1 MYLSLFF
8 VRSPNFYLNIEEI
21 AGIRDFPS
29 RFRYILEGTLNS
41 CRKPEK
47 PIIDPFDKEDTG
59 RTERFMAAFKM
70 VCKDGVYAR
79 NSHDHFLPHSRDA
92 YLTGHQLA
100 LEKAREASR
109 ANTADGKSN
118 LLLDAYYIEAFA
130 CHFLIDCFCNGH
142 IRYAKKSL
150 NNS

>member
-1 MYLSLFF
+1 M
-8 VRSPNFYLNIEEI
+8 NFDIEEI
-21 AGIRDFPS
+21 AGISDFPS
-29 RFRYILEGTLNS
+29 RFLHILHGASNS

-47 PIIDPFDKEDTG
+47 PIIDPFVKEDTG
-59 RTERFMAAFKM
+59 RPERFMAAFKM
-70 VCKDGVYAR
+70 VCKDGVYAG

-118 LLLDAYYIEAFA
+118 LLRDAYYVEAFA